1 VKSGQDQDIT
11 LDVVIAHKMDVL
23 TQLENE
29 ERRFEEKKQG
39 IQRSLVEAEKQEVF
53 LRQQEINKKR
63 EEAEKV
69 NEVNRSNQ
77 AKVLEQL
84 KILKTK
90 LEEHKMIHKQNE
102 IKMEE
107 EMQEMIEDMEKVK
120 ASLNIRIEQFG
131 EDFPSPSAPAIF
143 LDSVDGNV
151 GSQKS
156 LSSDPSS
163 VESSTAFRLRLDS
176 PTLSQSSSLM
186 AEHDGERNDSLAS
199 YHDHAEPE
207 DVVDV

>member
-1 VKSGQDQDIT
+1 
-11 LDVVIAHKMDVL
+11 MDVL
-23 TQLENE
+23 TKLEQEEKQFE
-29 ERRFEEKKQG
+29 ERKKV
-39 IQRSLVEAEKQEVF
+39 IQRSLVEVEKKEVV
-53 LRQQEINKKR
+53 LRERELNQKKEELEKINESNKI
-63 EEAEKV
+63 
-69 NEVNRSNQ
+69 NQ

-84 KILKTK
+84 KILRTK
-90 LEEHKMIHKQNE
+90 LEEHKMIHKQNQ

-107 EMQEMIEDMEKVK
+107 EMQEMREDMEKVR

-176 PTLSQSSSLM
+176 PTLSQSFV
-186 AEHDGERNDSLAS
+186 DGGA
-199 YHDHAEPE
+199 
-207 DVVDV
+207 